1 MACIQYPCT
10 RCPFP
15 AVLRSTLEEV
25 KACIEQLHNM
35 QDLVRRLSRSSEG
48 TFMGLVE
55 LCTVFTLLNSLNLT
69 FLSPSIECV
78 QQSFDRICNSG
89 QSNPGR
95 YCHAKLAEWW
105 QWYEPYY
112 AFPIQVFH
120 DPTNH
125 PPFCIDLSLLSNS
138 FMFLCPGEAEGEKC
152 HCSAQHSLSC
162 SIQRIP
168 QERRLLGL
176 LERERVRDLLP
187 GKCVR
192 GGHSPAHLQLS
203 GGCR

>member
-1 MACIQYPCT
+1 MYPCI

-15 AVLRSTLEEV
+15 AALRSTLEEV

-35 QDLVRRLSRSSEG
+35 QDLVRRLSRSFEG
-48 TFMGLVE
+48 TYMGLVE
-55 LCTVFTLLNSLNLT
+55 LCTVFTLLSSLNLT

-120 DPTNH
+120 DSTNH
-125 PPFCIDLSLLSNS
+125 LHRSIIVVQCNYV
-138 FMFLCPGEAEGEKC
+138 
-152 HCSAQHSLSC
+152 SLS
-162 SIQRIP
+162 R
-168 QERRLLGL
+168 
-176 LERERVRDLLP
+176 
-187 GKCVR
+187 
-192 GGHSPAHLQLS
+192 
-203 GGCR
+203 

>member
-1 MACIQYPCT
+1 MHQVSFPC
-10 RCPFP
+10 RLEVNSGGGESLYRAAAQHAGLGQEAFKE
-15 AVLRSTLEEV
+15 LRRY
-25 KACIEQLHNM
+25 IY
-35 QDLVRRLSRSSEG
+35 G
-48 TFMGLVE
+48 TM
-55 LCTVFTLLNSLNLT
+55 
-69 FLSPSIECV
+69 ECV

-120 DPTNH
+120 DSTNH
-125 PPFCIDLSLLSNS
+125 PSFCIDLSLLSNS

-187 GKCVR
+187 GERVR
-192 GGHSPAHLQLS
+192 GPHPPAHLQPC
-203 GGCR
+203 GGRRQA